1 MRWSERWLTLKRVAP
16 FWALSL
22 LAVHFLW
29 SCWTALDLTLTGGV
43 RTAASDQILRMD
55 VRLQTF
61 LLVLGLMVLIFRRF
75 YWPQAVVAYVVAWY
89 LPETFFT
96 GPVHDFFEWLGVY
109 PDFLRESSKSSV
121 NKNFAKVSVL
131 FFVGLGLL
139 LRCVRRPRSMERIYF
154 ALIFWSVLITSSLFH
169 WVTKKGIEDAR
180 AAGVPALMLA
190 SHAPSSLYK
199 TICFE
204 LKFQCLELDFGAK
217 QDYSELG
224 DVKAAFIT
232 GLQSDALV
240 RDARILSGSSFAIH
254 SNDRKS
260 VYSAVVSKRHD
271 GSIRVVF
278 DNELYRGSLYL
289 WQYLYAVLALAA
301 HSLWV
306 IGGGWLLYWHKR
318 RMLAK
323 SRAAALRCPEE

>member
-1 MRWSERWLTLKRVAP
+1 MMWSERWMTLKRVAP

-22 LAVHFLW
+22 LVVHFLW
-29 SCWTALDLTLTGGV
+29 SCWIALDLALTDGV
-43 RTAASDQILRMD
+43 RTTATNNILGMD

-61 LLVLGLMVLIFRRF
+61 VLLLGLIVLLFRRF
-75 YWPQAVVAYVVAWY
+75 HWLQVVLAYVVAWH
-89 LPETFFT
+89 LQDTFFT
-96 GPVHDFFEWLGVY
+96 GWLHDVFESVGVY
-109 PDFLRESSKSSV
+109 PDFLRESAQSPV
-121 NKNFAKVSVL
+121 NKNFAKVSLLVL
-131 FFVGLGLL
+131 VGLGLL
-139 LRCVRRPRSMERIYF
+139 LRCTRRPRSMEKIYF
-154 ALIFWSVLITSSLFH
+154 ALIFWSVLITGSLFH

-180 AAGVPALMLA
+180 SAGVPSLMLA
-190 SHAPSSLYK
+190 AHAPSALYK
-199 TICFE
+199 TICAE
-204 LKFQCLELDFGAK
+204 LNFQCLEFPSGAEMEASGLDEIKASFVAGVL
-217 QDYSELG
+217 S
-224 DVKAAFIT
+224 DV
-232 GLQSDALV
+232 
-240 RDARILSGSSFAIH
+240 RISAGSSFATH
-254 SNDRKS
+254 SNNRAS